1 VRQYVA
7 FGHITFLKTSSTG
20 TTYIAPGERTTPGV
34 MHVMRVQVCVRKW
47 LPGNRQGRVAMI
59 CSSLRGIRASVYRNE
74 ASEQAQIVHPTFLPT
89 EGTARQFFMLLLSL
103 TLFTF
108 ARGSHA
114 TVHRLMKQALK
125 KKLSILSLFT
135 QSVLRGQ
142 SRVPWRTRGRAC
154 YLLRTKV
161 QIRPSLVRRFAFV
174 HQLRQFITFARK
186 LP

>member
-1 VRQYVA
+1 
-7 FGHITFLKTSSTG
+7 
-20 TTYIAPGERTTPGV
+20 
-34 MHVMRVQVCVRKW
+34 MHVIRVQVCVRKW

-59 CSSLRGIRASVYRNE
+59 CSLRGIRASVYRNE

-89 EGTARQFFMLLLSL
+89 EGTAQQFFLLLLSL
-103 TLFTF
+103 TF

-114 TVHRLMKQALK
+114 TIQYSTPPNETSIEK
-125 KKLSILSLFT
+125 KK
-135 QSVLRGQ
+135 VLHFIPFHAVSPPRRGQ